1 MLTLT
6 KLLATASVIATTVQ
20 GGMMSGNVGGDSM
33 MGGGNPG
40 QAPSPSGNGMNM
52 NGDTDDQSQNINDG
66 SMVGGGGFDGS
77 AGGNHG
83 LAPSSAHNIMD
94 GDMDPSMDHGDME
107 HEDMDHGDN
116 INDGGAAPS
125 PAIRGSGSGH
135 GDMEHGD
142 MEHGDMEHGDM
153 EHEDNINDGS
163 GSGPCTGMEEE
174 VRQAFTHQKFDI
186 IQSNACRD
194 CLQSPENNGCGLVD
208 SDGSLQA
215 LANSASNN
223 DNSNGGDGSQYCGP
237 GTSFDAASGQCH
249 ATYEGLITAC
259 EQERGDWGWT
269 CKNIAEPC
277 DDGK

>member
-1 MLTLT
+1 
-6 KLLATASVIATTVQ
+6 
-20 GGMMSGNVGGDSM
+20 
-33 MGGGNPG
+33 
-40 QAPSPSGNGMNM
+40 
-52 NGDTDDQSQNINDG
+52 
-66 SMVGGGGFDGS
+66 
-77 AGGNHG
+77 
-83 LAPSSAHNIMD
+83 MD
-94 GDMDPSMDHGDME
+94 GDMD
-107 HEDMDHGDN
+107 GDN
-116 INDGGAAPS
+116 IND
-125 PAIRGSGSGH
+125 GSGSGH
-135 GDMEHGD
+135 GDMDGDMDHGD
-142 MEHGDMEHGDM
+142 MDGDMDHGDMDG
-153 EHEDNINDGS
+153 DNINDGS

-237 GTSFDAASGQCH
+237 GTSFDSASGQCH